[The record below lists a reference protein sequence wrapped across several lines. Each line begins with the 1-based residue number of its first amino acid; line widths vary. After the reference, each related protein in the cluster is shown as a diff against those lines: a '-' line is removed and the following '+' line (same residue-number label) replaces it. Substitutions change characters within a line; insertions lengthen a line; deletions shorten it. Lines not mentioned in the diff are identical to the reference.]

1 MATLKQWIKVTRVQ
15 TAAVTMLALWVGHI
29 VVEPLTIW
37 SATMLGLIGLC
48 IHVWGFTL
56 NEIYDAEY
64 DKIHSKDGDHLIAK
78 EVISKENATMLAW
91 TAGAISII
99 LYIILVDSL
108 IGMLALLLS
117 FGHGYAYDVRS
128 KKDWFSNIY
137 LAFWVFFTVMAGALS
152 AGNFNFS
159 VAIIG
164 TVLAIQIFVQVI
176 EGDLKD
182 LTGPERTFA
191 ERLGVKIDFNSQN
204 IVYPARFKAFV
215 LGVKG
220 VEVILLY
227 YLLMTAQD
235 FTGISGVVPMILFIL
250 LAIVFGRTLRGWM
263 VEEIDRD
270 LIKEQSS
277 KHEISSIV
285 LIGVSLVGYDVW
297 GSLLVALSP
306 VLWYIGVNKVI
317 HKGSLNPDI

>member
-37 SATMLGLIGLC
+37 SASMLGLIGLC

-56 NEIYDAEY
+56 NEVYDAEY
-64 DKIHSKDGDHLIAK
+64 DKIHGKDGDHLIAK
-78 EVISKENATMLAW
+78 GVIPEEEAKMLAW
-91 TAGAISII
+91 GAGATSLI
-99 LYIILVDSL
+99 LYMILVDSL
-108 IGMLALLLS
+108 MGVLALLLS
-117 FGHGYAYDVRS
+117 FGHGYAYDIRS

-137 LAFWVFFTVMAGALS
+137 LAFWVFFVATAGALS
-152 AGNFNFS
+152 AGNFNFA

-164 TVLAIQIFVQVI
+164 TVLAIQIFIQVT

-191 ERLGVKIDFNSQN
+191 ERLGVTIDYDSQN

-215 LGVKG
+215 LSAKV
-220 VEVILLY
+220 VEVVLLY

-235 FTGISGVVPMILFIL
+235 FTGISGIVPLGLFIL
-250 LAIVFGRTLRGWM
+250 LSIVFGRTLRGWM
-263 VEEIDRD
+263 VEDIDRD

-277 KHEISSIV
+277 KHEIVSIV

-306 VLWYIGVNKVI
+306 VVWYIGVNKVI
-317 HKGSLNPDI
+317 HKGSLNPDV